1 MGPRERPKSLEFA
14 LASSLA
20 DLSTTALY
28 MHRHEDAIW
37 REGNELARKL
47 VTRFGIER
55 GLVLEY
61 LSFYLPSILSACLLS
76 KFVDKYV
83 SKLLGKKSTYCETGV
98 MGFMGLSSLL
108 EGAYNWFRSYELNSS
123 DPRFSVPF
131 LVPYLFAAFYP
142 FYALY
147 KLWRDARGALDL
159 SDGK

>member
-1 MGPRERPKSLEFA
+1 MNSRERPKSLEFA

-37 REGNELARKL
+37 SEGNELARKL

-61 LSFYLPSILSACLLS
+61 LGFYLPSILSAYLLS

-83 SKLLGKKSTYCETGV
+83 SKLLGRKSTYCETGV
-98 MGFMGLSSLL
+98 MGFIGLSSLL
-108 EGAYNWFRSYELNSS
+108 EGAYNWFRSYDLNSS
-123 DPRFSVPF
+123 DPRFSA
-131 LVPYLFAAFYP
+131 LFWYP
-142 FYALY
+142 TSSLPSIPSTLFTNCGGMHEE
-147 KLWRDARGALDL
+147 LWT
-159 SDGK
+159 